1 MPRVLV
7 IDDDVRVRNVLR
19 LMLEQS
25 GFEVGEAEDGLKG
38 TRAFRLWGADL
49 IFCDLVM
56 PEQEGIATIR
66 ELCREHPGVK
76 VIAMSGNGFRG
87 KVDMLRV
94 ALHLGATAV
103 LYKPFTRAAVL
114 QAVASALGAPPEGD
128 PVRPAS

>member
-7 IDDDVRVRNVLR
+7 IDDDVRVRSVLR

-38 TRAFRLWGADL
+38 IRAFRLWGADL

-56 PEQEGIATIR
+56 PEKEGIATIR
-66 ELCREHPGVK
+66 ELHREHPGVK

-87 KVDMLRV
+87 KVDMLAV
-94 ALHLGATAV
+94 ALRLGAAGA

-114 QAVASALGAPPEGD
+114 RAAAEALGPPPEGSPMT
-128 PVRPAS
+128 PVS